1 MASKRISEKK
11 LVMSPGAGNSPSTR
25 KAALSQRPARSTAS
39 VVAPGVDAPREPVAG
54 TFPLVDPQAIAAL
67 AHSYWVARGCEG
79 GSPEE
84 DWLRAERELRVSGRV
99 ASATA

>member
-39 VVAPGVDAPREPVAG
+39 VVVPGVDAPHEPVAA
-54 TFPLVDPQAIAAL
+54 QAIAAL